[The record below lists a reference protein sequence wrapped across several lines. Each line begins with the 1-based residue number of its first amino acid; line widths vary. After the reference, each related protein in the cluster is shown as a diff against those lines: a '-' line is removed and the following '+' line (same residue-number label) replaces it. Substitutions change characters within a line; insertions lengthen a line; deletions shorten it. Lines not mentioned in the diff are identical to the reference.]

1 MSMKISVW
9 SLTDKGLKRESNQDS
24 FIADQDLSLYIVADG
39 MGGHSGGEIASSL
52 AVEAMKNFIREN
64 RTKAEDP
71 KSLLTLAYRFA
82 NQSIQQRAKVEPR
95 LNGMGTTMVAAFVV
109 EDKLFIGN
117 VGDSRAYLFRKG
129 FLWQLTEDHSLMNE
143 QLRAGLI
150 SEAQIENYQGKNVIT
165 RSVGYENEVQV
176 DLLEREVQKGDH
188 ILMCS
193 DGLCGLVED
202 QVIEEILKKENGD
215 KAVQAC
221 VKKALENGG
230 DDNVTVLLL
239 EVR

>member
-1 MSMKISVW
+1 MKISAW

-24 FIADQDLSLYIVADG
+24 FVIEQDLGLYIVADG
-39 MGGHSGGEIASSL
+39 MGGHFGGEIASSL
-52 AVEAMKNFIREN
+52 AVESMRNFIRDYQM
-64 RTKAEDP
+64 KAGDD
-71 KSLLTLAYRFA
+71 KSLLAHAYRFA
-82 NQSIQQRAKVEPR
+82 NQRIQQRAKEEPR
-95 LNGMGTTMVAAFVV
+95 LFGMGTTMVASFVV
-109 EDKLFIGN
+109 GDKLYIGN

-129 FLWQLTEDHSLMNE
+129 SLWQLTEDHSLMNE

-176 DLLEREVQKGDH
+176 DLLEREIQKGDH
-188 ILMCS
+188 FLMCS

-202 QVIEEILKKENGD
+202 QVIEDILKKENGEY
-215 KAVQAC
+215 AVQAC